1 MKKVAFILAIALI
14 FLVGIT
20 TVLKHKLSAGTTEKA
35 APLTPAITPKAWIPI
50 DEEGNVVFNQL
61 RSTTPN
67 NPPTERGHIGNYSE
81 INPPITITI
90 QKVKKNPYCF
100 WITQGGVLK
109 EVCY

>member
-20 TVLKHKLSAGTTEKA
+20 TVLKHKLSAGTTTEK
-35 APLTPAITPKAWIPI
+35 PGPALWIPI

-61 RSTTPN
+61 RRVCNTPG
-67 NPPTERGHIGNYSE
+67 PPPGPPDPIGNYSE
-81 INPPITITI
+81 INPPKTITI

-100 WITQGGVLK
+100 WVSQGGVIK